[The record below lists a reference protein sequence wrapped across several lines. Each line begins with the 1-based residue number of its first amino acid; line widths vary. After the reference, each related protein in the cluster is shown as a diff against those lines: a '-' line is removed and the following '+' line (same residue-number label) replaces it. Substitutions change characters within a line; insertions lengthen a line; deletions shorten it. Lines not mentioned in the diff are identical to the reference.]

1 MKNVLTLVLIAMMM
15 IAIPLT
21 AGEKKGQKF
30 EVNMKD
36 KGMFVMLTTQKP
48 AKAGLAT
55 ALATKT
61 LIRGGKA
68 TIVLS
73 GKALHL
79 GLKEGKLKNFG
90 PKGVTVREML
100 KKFMKKGGRVIVCA
114 MCAKNM
120 GVTKKDFVKGI
131 ELKMSDRVLE
141 QMYQKNWKVL
151 SF

>member
-1 MKNVLTLVLIAMMM
+1 MKKVLMLVLIAMMT
-15 IAIPLT
+15 IPLTLT
-21 AGEKKGQKF
+21 AGEKKVKKF
-30 EVNMKD
+30 EVNMKN
-36 KGMFVMLTTQKP
+36 KGMFVLLTTKKP

-73 GKALHL
+73 GS
-79 GLKEGKLKNFG
+79 GLKLALKKGELKNFP
-90 PKGVTVREML
+90 PKKVSVRKML
-100 KKFMKKGGRVIVCA
+100 KAFMKKGGRVIVCA
-114 MCAKNM
+114 MCAKHS
-120 GVTKKDFVKGI
+120 GLTKKDFIEGT